1 MACRLFGVIRNWI
14 AKYSLQ
20 KLYLRLK
27 EYKTFEV
34 KEMELDEKK
43 YLYLLFILPIV
54 VLFFLYNLYWKR
66 KKQREFGDLDLVK
79 KLSPESSFFKPILKL
94 GVLLLALTGL
104 ILGLVN
110 PKIGTKMETVKRE
123 GIDIVF
129 AIDVSKS
136 MLAEDVA
143 PNRLEKSKQI
153 VSQIINQ
160 LGSDRIGIVAYA
172 GNSFPVLPITTDY
185 SVAKMFLQ
193 SMNTDMVSS
202 VGTSLDE
209 AIKLSAT
216 YFDDKKTS
224 KLLIMISD
232 GEDHSEGAE
241 AAAEEANKLGIKII
255 TIGVGTEKGGM
266 IPLKQ
271 NGVVQGFKRD
281 SNNEIVITKLNQE
294 SLTAI
299 AKATK
304 GGYVKGTNTKDVVE
318 YVKNAL
324 NNIEKTEFEATQ
336 MADFQSQF
344 QWFLGI
350 AFILLVLDVFLLE
363 RKTKWVRKLNLF
375 NDKE

>member
-1 MACRLFGVIRNWI
+1 
-14 AKYSLQ
+14 
-20 KLYLRLK
+20 
-27 EYKTFEV
+27 
-34 KEMELDEKK
+34 MELDEKK
-43 YLYLLFILPIV
+43 YLYLLLILPLV
-54 VLFFLYNLYWKR
+54 VLVFLFNLYWKR
-66 KKQREFGDLDLVK
+66 KKQREFGDLEMVK
-79 KLSPESSFFKPILKL
+79 KLSPDSSMFKPVLKIVILI
-94 GVLLLALTGL
+94 LALLGL
-104 ILGLVN
+104 IIGLVN

-143 PNRLEKSKQI
+143 PNRLDKSKQI

-172 GNSFPVLPITTDY
+172 GSAFPVLPITTDY

-202 VGTSLDE
+202 VGTSFNE

-232 GEDHSEGAE
+232 GEDHNEGAE
-241 AAAEEANKLGIKII
+241 AAAEEAAKLGIKII
-255 TIGVGTEKGGM
+255 TIGVGTEKGGT
-266 IPLKQ
+266 IPLKR
-271 NGVVQGFKRD
+271 NGVVEGFKKD
-281 SNNEIVITKLNQE
+281 SNNEVVITKLVPE
-294 SLTAI
+294 SLTLI
-299 AKATK
+299 AKITK
-304 GGYVKGTNTKDVVE
+304 GGYVNGNNTKEVLE

-324 NNIEKTEFEATQ
+324 NNIQKTEFEATE

-344 QWFLGI
+344 QWFLGF
-350 AFILLVLDVFLLE
+350 AFLLLFADVFLLE
-363 RKTKWVRKLNLF
+363 RKTSWVKKLDLF
-375 NDKE
+375 NENK

>member
-1 MACRLFGVIRNWI
+1 
-14 AKYSLQ
+14 
-20 KLYLRLK
+20 
-27 EYKTFEV
+27 
-34 KEMELDEKK
+34 MELDEKK
-43 YLYLLFILPIV
+43 YLYLLFILPLV
-54 VLFFLYNLYWKR
+54 VLVFLFNLYWKR
-66 KKQREFGDLDLVK
+66 KKQREFGDLEMVK
-79 KLSPESSFFKPILKL
+79 RLSPESSVFKPVLKL

-129 AIDVSKS
+129 AVDVSKS

-143 PNRLEKSKQI
+143 PNRLDKSKQI

-172 GNSFPVLPITTDY
+172 GSAFPVLPITTDY

-202 VGTSLDE
+202 VGTSFNE
-209 AIKLSAT
+209 AIKLSST

-232 GEDHSEGAE
+232 GEDHNEGAE
-241 AAAEEANKLGIKII
+241 EAAEEANKLGIKII
-255 TIGVGTEKGGM
+255 TIGVGTEKGGT
-266 IPLKQ
+266 IPLKR
-271 NGVVQGFKRD
+271 NGIVEGFKRD
-281 SNNEIVITKLNQE
+281 GNNEVVITKLVPE

-304 GGYVKGTNTKDVVE
+304 GGYVNGNNTKEVLE
-318 YVKNAL
+318 YIKNAL
-324 NNIEKTEFEATQ
+324 NNIQKTEFEATE

-344 QWFLGI
+344 QWFLGF
-350 AFILLVLDVFLLE
+350 AFVFLFLDIFLLE
-363 RKTKWVRKLNLF
+363 RKTSWVNKLNLF
-375 NDKE
+375 NENKKV